1 MREFLPNVL
10 TAKEAETLAGVLDY
24 IDFND
29 VRISNIISSVR
40 GLAPIDLCEN
50 SYARVEKRAEGHL
63 WHNDTGTKG
72 HMEWCKYS
80 ASVLLVPPNRF
91 TGGGFYFRD
100 QPSDP
105 VFHFCD
111 LLVYSSGPENVHSVA
126 RNSGERV
133 ALIMFFGG
141 SKDGQAEQAK

>member
-1 MREFLPNVL
+1 MRELVANVL

-24 IDFND
+24 IDFTD
-29 VRISNIISSVR
+29 VRIAGVLDIVR
-40 GLAPIDLCEN
+40 GLVPIELCES
-50 SYARVEKRAEGHL
+50 SYARVEQRTEGHP
-63 WHNDTGTKG
+63 WHQDTGTKG
-72 HMEWCKYS
+72 HMGWCKYS

-100 QPSDP
+100 QPNNP

-111 LLVYSSGPENVHSVA
+111 LLVYSSGPNNVHSVS

-133 ALIMFFGG
+133 SLIMFFGG
-141 SKDGQAEQAK
+141 SKDG